1 MQRIKLALL
10 IGNLD
15 YRSRIAA
22 HLLAHEKERFEMHL
36 FSAVEQ
42 LEADLGQYDAVL
54 CADCLQDAG
63 VLAQKRREPF
73 LYLIDQE
80 DSQNLVQDQMERLH
94 FIEKYQSMN
103 GIIDEILGN
112 IGTEIQQVQET
123 GNIRRKTTLMSVY
136 SLAENEYQLPFLVT
150 LASVLGEQ
158 NRVLILDL
166 QENSG
171 FSHLI
176 EEPGTYGMEDL
187 LAMAESNH
195 YNKSRLMACVGHM
208 EQADYIYPVQ
218 NTECLCE
225 TSGQVYVRL
234 LQMLMDE
241 LDYSIILLNLGSRFV
256 GFFEVLNYCQQIY
269 LMTKNGGLCQWREF
283 EFMEEVSRRGYDNL
297 SDRIAKIE
305 IPILAVPTTC
315 ERLVE
320 QWKWNELGD
329 MIRHMIPQ
337 MPENKRMGA

>member
-1 MQRIKLALL
+1 
-10 IGNLD
+10 
-15 YRSRIAA
+15 
-22 HLLAHEKERFEMHL
+22 
-36 FSAVEQ
+36 
-42 LEADLGQYDAVL
+42 
-54 CADCLQDAG
+54 
-63 VLAQKRREPF
+63 
-73 LYLIDQE
+73 
-80 DSQNLVQDQMERLH
+80 
-94 FIEKYQSMN
+94 
-103 GIIDEILGN
+103 
-112 IGTEIQQVQET
+112 
-123 GNIRRKTTLMSVY
+123 MSVY

-225 TSGQVYVRL
+225 TSSQVYVRL